1 MLVYLGAD
9 HKGFELKNAI
19 REHLHHKGV
28 SFEDKGAITKEG
40 GDDYPQYAYS
50 VVTEVLGGDDDTR
63 GILVCGSGIGMSI
76 AANRVRG
83 IRAGL
88 AWSAAEVRAAR
99 RDDDI
104 NVLVLAADMIDVDT
118 ALALVDEFLEQE
130 FSGEERHR
138 RRLDQIEELYG

>member
-19 REHLHHKGV
+19 REHLHHKGIN
-28 SFEDKGAITKEG
+28 FEDKGAISADPD
-40 GDDYPQYAYS
+40 DDYPQYAYA
-50 VVTEVLGGDDDTR
+50 VATEVLGGDEETR
-63 GILVCGSGIGMSI
+63 GILVCGSGVGMSI

-88 AWSAAEVRAAR
+88 VWSPAEARAAR

-118 ALALVDEFLEQE
+118 AMAIIDDFIEEKFD
-130 FSGEERHR
+130 GKERHK
-138 RRLDQIEELYG
+138 RRLEQIEELYG